1 MTTMTRGKK
10 LFVLLLALVILTGV
24 TLLVAHLVPDE
35 DESTA
40 EDTSYIIFSLD
51 PDQVTQLSWTYE
63 DSTVTLTKD
72 ENSNWSYP
80 DDEAF
85 PLDASYPDAM
95 VQALKEVSAT
105 KTIES
110 PENLADYGLEEAAC
124 AISVTAGDS
133 TYELRIGDE
142 TGLGGQRYLSLGDG
156 NVYLVDADLLEDF
169 SLGLYDIVSMGSIP
183 SMTDLT
189 SVSIETTSG
198 TLTLDYLEDSGLAY
212 SDQYTWFWN
221 QDGEETAL
229 DTDLAEDLVSTVT
242 GLTWNACVDYQA
254 DEDSLGT
261 YGLDIPAATITV
273 GMS

>member
-1 MTTMTRGKK
+1 M
-10 LFVLLLALVILTGV
+10 
-24 TLLVAHLVPDE
+24 AHLVPDE

-110 PENLADYGLEEAAC
+110 PENLPTMAWRRRRAPSRSPPETARTSC
-124 AISVTAGDS
+124 ASGTKPAWGGSVTSPWGTATS
-133 TYELRIGDE
+133 TWWMPTFWR
-142 TGLGGQRYLSLGDG
+142 TSLWGCMIS
-156 NVYLVDADLLEDF
+156 YPW
-169 SLGLYDIVSMGSIP
+169 SP
-183 SMTDLT
+183 SPL
-189 SVSIETTSG
+189 
-198 TLTLDYLEDSGLAY
+198 
-212 SDQYTWFWN
+212 
-221 QDGEETAL
+221 
-229 DTDLAEDLVSTVT
+229 
-242 GLTWNACVDYQA
+242 
-254 DEDSLGT
+254 
-261 YGLDIPAATITV
+261 
-273 GMS
+273 

>member
-1 MTTMTRGKK
+1 M
-10 LFVLLLALVILTGV
+10 
-24 TLLVAHLVPDE
+24 AHLVPDE

-63 DSTVTLTKD
+63 GSTVTLTKD

-142 TGLGGQRYLSLGDG
+142 TGLGGAALPLPGGRQRLPGGCRPSGG
-156 NVYLVDADLLEDF
+156 LLP
-169 SLGLYDIVSMGSIP
+169 GAV
-183 SMTDLT
+183 
-189 SVSIETTSG
+189 
-198 TLTLDYLEDSGLAY
+198 
-212 SDQYTWFWN
+212 
-221 QDGEETAL
+221 
-229 DTDLAEDLVSTVT
+229 
-242 GLTWNACVDYQA
+242 
-254 DEDSLGT
+254 
-261 YGLDIPAATITV
+261 
-273 GMS
+273 